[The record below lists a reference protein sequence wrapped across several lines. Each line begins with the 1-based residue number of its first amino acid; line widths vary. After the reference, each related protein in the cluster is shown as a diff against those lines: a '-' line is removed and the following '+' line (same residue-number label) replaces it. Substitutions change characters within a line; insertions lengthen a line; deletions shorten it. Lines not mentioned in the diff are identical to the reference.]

1 MTIDVE
7 EAFGGHER
15 LDVLIVSQPVEYGVA
30 VCVRQQVE
38 AAVAA
43 GHDVL
48 VACPDSDHGP
58 LADWVR
64 ASGASHVALRLD
76 RRPTPGDIRAVAAL
90 RRLAR
95 GRDGVHLHSSKAGAV
110 GRAAVASLPRHQ
122 RPAVVFT
129 PHSWSWQVG
138 GRLAGL
144 YRGVER
150 ALSARCEAIVA
161 VSAQEAADGRAVLG
175 ARADHM
181 TVVPNGVDRTHFCAD
196 GLVAPRDPAHPLVV
210 CVGRLSRQKGQDVAI
225 RALAR
230 LRARDARL
238 RLVGDEQPVGDAAH
252 LRSLA
257 SALDVAERI
266 EWHGKAADTAP
277 QLRAADVVV
286 APSRW
291 EGMSLVLLEALA
303 CGAAIVATDVFG
315 SDAVGDAGVVV
326 PPDDVDAVARA
337 IDTLLDDDQ
346 LRRRLG
352 EAARRRSVAF
362 GLDASL
368 QRTLQ
373 LWSTVAEQR
382 SGAARRP
389 RRAPVGG

>member
-1 MTIDVE
+1 MTTDVQ
-7 EAFGGHER
+7 EAFGGRER

-43 GHDVL
+43 GHDVV
-48 VACPDSDHGP
+48 VACPDSDQGP
-58 LADWVR
+58 LAEWVR
-64 ASGASHVALRLD
+64 ATGASHVALQLD
-76 RRPTPGDIRAVAAL
+76 RRPAPRDVRAVATL
-90 RRLAR
+90 RRLAVD
-95 GRDGVHLHSSKAGAV
+95 RDVVHLHSSKAGAV
-110 GRAAVASLPRHQ
+110 GRAAIASLPKRR

-144 YRGVER
+144 YRLVER
-150 ALSARCEAIVA
+150 GLSDRCEAIVA
-161 VSAQEAADGRAVLG
+161 VSEHEAAHGRAVLG
-175 ARADHM
+175 ARTDHM
-181 TVVPNGVDRTHFCAD
+181 TVVPNGVDRDHFCPD
-196 GLVAPRDPAHPLVV
+196 GPVAPRDPTAPLIV

-230 LRARDARL
+230 LRAPDARL
-238 RLVGDEQPVGDAAH
+238 RLVGDEQPVGEAAH

-257 SALDVAERI
+257 RSLGVTDRI

-277 QLRAADVVV
+277 QLRAADIVI

-291 EGMSLVLLEALA
+291 EGMSLVLLEAMA

-315 SDAVGDAGVVV
+315 SDAVGDGGMIV
-326 PPDDVDAVARA
+326 PRGDVDALACA
-337 IDTLLDDDQ
+337 IDTLLDDVE
-346 LRRRLG
+346 RRRQLG

-362 GLDASL
+362 GLDATL
-368 QRTLQ
+368 ERTLQ
-373 LWSTVAEQR
+373 LWSTVAAER
-382 SGAARRP
+382 AGSARRP
-389 RRAPVGG
+389 RHVAVGG